1 MSLLK
6 KFAGETVIYGLGSV
20 LPRVLLFALTPI
32 LTRILGEGEYGNHA
46 VMYAFAALSL
56 VFFTYG
62 METALFRFGSKD
74 GQLNKVFST
83 AAISLLLTT
92 IVFSGVLLFFSDSI
106 AEFLKQE

>member
-74 GQLNKVFST
+74 GQLNKVF
-83 AAISLLLTT
+83 
-92 IVFSGVLLFFSDSI
+92 VRRRFHY
-106 AEFLKQE
+106 